1 MAKGTKL
8 TDRERGEIEALSS
21 TGMSS
26 RAIAIKIG
34 RSKTVVN
41 NFLKLKDDYG
51 KKNTGGRAKALP
63 SRDERRVCQLVSTE
77 KYSTRKLISTTGLK
91 VCQKTI
97 YNTIRRSGRFTY
109 TAKLT
114 KPQLLQRHKIE
125 HLNFGQKVMT
135 WDNQWIE
142 IIFSDEKKWNL
153 DGPDGWNF
161 YWHDIKN
168 EKEIFSKRQLGGGSV
183 MTWGCFACNGVG
195 SIAFV
200 SGRMNSQ
207 GYQNVLTN
215 HLLSNAECLAG
226 EKAMGPQ
233 FLFMDDNAPPH
244 RTVTVEE
251 LLESEDIEHMDWSA
265 RSLDLNP
272 VKHVRNLLRRPVATR
287 NLSPVTIPKLRLV
300 LQEERA
306 AVSQQLI
313 NNHIS
318 SMHK

>member
-1 MAKGTKL
+1 
-8 TDRERGEIEALSS
+8 
-21 TGMSS
+21 MSS

-41 NFLKLKDDYG
+41 NFLKLKDNYG
-51 KKNTGGRAKALP
+51 KKNTGGRPKALS
-63 SRDERRVCQLVSTE
+63 SRDERRVCQLVSTG

-125 HLNFGQKVMT
+125 RLNFGQKVMS

-161 YWHDIKN
+161 YWHDIRN
-168 EKEIFSKRQLGGGSV
+168 EKEIFSKRQLGGVSV
-183 MTWGCFACNGVG
+183 MTWGCFAYSGVG

-207 GYQNVLTN
+207 GYQNLLRN
-215 HLLSNAECLAG
+215 HLLPNAECLAG
-226 EKAMGPQ
+226 ENWKYQ
-233 FLFMDDNAPPH
+233 QDNASIH
-244 RTVTVEE
+244 SSNSTKNWFQVNNVETVK
-251 LLESEDIEHMDWSA
+251 WPA
-265 RSLDLNP
+265 RSPDLNP
-272 VKHVRNLLRRPVATR
+272 VENLWGDLARRVYANGRHFTSTTE
-287 NLSPVTIPKLRLV
+287 LKSTIEDEWYKTDPTLCQKLV
-300 LQEERA
+300 
-306 AVSQQLI
+306 
-313 NNHIS
+313 S
-318 SMHK
+318 SMKTRIFEVGNSETSAMFR